1 MLQAEVKPKSAVGEM
16 LAYYYKAQPHLF
28 KEVIERQFGVLALE
42 RDAKRDAARELEEL
56 EDEVEQPA
64 TSSMDVALYK

>member
-1 MLQAEVKPKSAVGEM
+1 M
-16 LAYYYKAQPHLF
+16 LAYYYKAEPHLF

-42 RDAKRDAARELEEL
+42 RDAKRDAAREQSEQKAEE
-56 EDEVEQPA
+56 EQPV

>member
-1 MLQAEVKPKSAVGEM
+1 MKPKSAVGEM

-42 RDAKRDAARELEEL
+42 RDAKRDAAQELEEL